1 MVYQKVEQRTP
12 LVVIGAGVAG
22 CAAATEAAKAGVE
35 VALIDENPIEM
46 SMMGLD
52 VPLYFGQRI
61 LPTAADR
68 GVMMERVVQSN
79 PGLAEAEEAGVDI
92 QLGIYCWG
100 AFRNTR
106 NVRMLDGPQVGLA
119 DTERSWI
126 LGYERLIVA
135 AGARDLGMGF
145 NGWQFAGG
153 MGAGGAHS
161 LMTRYQALTAQNIV
175 VLGSGNL
182 GLNTAKMAVERGIT
196 VSGVVEVASEVQGDD
211 GLRAEL
217 ESKGVTFYTSH
228 TIKEA
233 KSQTDDIE
241 AVVLVGLDEGGQVV
255 DGSETEIAC
264 DSVVL
269 AIGMVPTV
277 ELPALLQ
284 CELAFDSARGGWAPV
299 VDEWM
304 RSSVDNVFIAGDAA
318 GYNDAMAANPAIA
331 EAQGRIAGIA
341 AAESLGAIDS
351 ATAHERRSELAAAL
365 DGAGA
370 SEVHSHWKRWMHALI
385 NAGGLGAYICQCEEV
400 TKGELLDVSPP
411 RYLEWESEQMS
422 ARNLGTLL
430 KDGPVNPDQ
439 VKRLTRAGMG
449 HCQGRRCRE
458 HVMMMLAEESGT
470 ELAEVPMMSYR
481 PPVRPLSLKVMWPH
495 EETQEI
501 RDNWVSWFRQR
512 RPLSD
517 EEFQSLVEQNQSA
530 IQSQQQGD

>member
-35 VALIDENPIEM
+35 VTLIDENPIEM

-79 PGLAEAEEAGVDI
+79 PGLVEAEEAGVDI

-145 NGWQFAGG
+145 TGWQFAGG

-182 GLNTAKMAVERGIT
+182 GLNTAKMAVDRGIT
-196 VSGVVEVASEVQGDD
+196 VSGVVEVASTVQGDD
-211 GLRAEL
+211 ALRAEL
-217 ESKGVTFYTSH
+217 EGKGVTFYTSH

-233 KSQTDDIE
+233 RSATDDIE
-241 AVVLVGLDEGGQVV
+241 SVVLVGLDDSGQVV

-284 CELAFDSARGGWAPV
+284 CELAFDSTRGGWAPV

-318 GYNDAMAANPAIA
+318 GFNDGMVANPAFA

-341 AAESLGAIDS
+341 AAESLGAVDS
-351 ATAHERRSELAAAL
+351 ATAHARRSELAASL
-365 DGAGA
+365 DGAGS

-385 NAGGLGAYICQCEEV
+385 NAGGLDAYICQCEEV

-422 ARNLGTLL
+422 ARNLGTLMG
-430 KDGPVNPDQ
+430 DGPVNPDQ

-458 HVMMMLAEESGT
+458 HVMMLLSEESGT
-470 ELAEVPMMSYR
+470 DLTEVPMMSYR
-481 PPVRPLSLKVMWPH
+481 PPVRPLSLRVMWPH
-495 EETQEI
+495 EETQDT

-517 EEFQSLVEQNQSA
+517 EEYEDLVEQNKGV
-530 IQSQQQGD
+530 IQSQQQG

>member
-35 VALIDENPIEM
+35 VTLIDENPIEM

-79 PGLAEAEEAGVDI
+79 PGLVEAEEAGVDI

-145 NGWQFAGG
+145 TGWQFAGG

-182 GLNTAKMAVERGIT
+182 GLNTAKMAVDRGIT
-196 VSGVVEVASEVQGDD
+196 VSGVVEVASTVQGDD
-211 GLRAEL
+211 ALRAEL
-217 ESKGVTFYTSH
+217 EGKGVTFYTSH

-233 KSQTDDIE
+233 RSATDDIE
-241 AVVLVGLDEGGQVV
+241 SVVLVGLDDSGQVV

-284 CELAFDSARGGWAPV
+284 CELAFDSTRGGWAPV

-318 GYNDAMAANPAIA
+318 GFNDGMVANPAIA

-341 AAESLGAIDS
+341 AAESLGAVDS
-351 ATAHERRSELAAAL
+351 ATAHARRSELAASL
-365 DGAGA
+365 DGEGS

-385 NAGGLGAYICQCEEV
+385 NAGGLDAYICQCEEV

-430 KDGPVNPDQ
+430 NDGPVNPDQ

-458 HVMMMLAEESGT
+458 HVMMLLSEESGT
-470 ELAEVPMMSYR
+470 DLTEVPMMSYR
-481 PPVRPLSLKVMWPH
+481 PPVRPLSLRVMWPH
-495 EETQEI
+495 EETQDT

-517 EEFQSLVEQNQSA
+517 EEYEDLVEQNKGV
-530 IQSQQQGD
+530 IQSQQQG